1 MWSLGTFEMA
11 SVKHLQIY
19 GINLRS
25 SYLRLELERQVIDR
39 INRKL
44 VQGNASLLIEGRPV
58 NMEYRK
64 E

>member
-1 MWSLGTFEMA
+1 MA

-64 E
+64 